1 MTQPA
6 TIAILGGGYAGLFA
20 AHRATRAAAKADQ
33 GPVRVV
39 LVDAGDAW
47 EERTRWHQLA
57 TGQPI
62 RALRRDRVFAGTGV
76 DTVRGDVTGIDL
88 GTRTLTFADDRPPL
102 SFDRLVYTP
111 GSRSSAHSVPGAP
124 ENSHTLDSA
133 GTSRQ
138 LARALDRQPTGRVLV
153 VGGGLTGIQ
162 TAAATA
168 QRYPKATVTLL
179 SSAGIG
185 QELPEKARAYVRK
198 VLGRLGV
205 EVVDGHRVD
214 SVEPGRVRWDG
225 GQRQADLVVWTAG
238 FTPSDLAR
246 RAGLE
251 VTGAG
256 QVAVDAALRSR
267 SHPFVFA
274 AGDGAAVPRAASVY
288 GAYAAT
294 ATGATAGRNAA
305 LDLGGQ
311 AVAPLD
317 MSYFFIGASL
327 GSHDAVV
334 QLLRPDG
341 SPRAQ
346 MLAGR
351 PASWLKEA
359 IEHYVSFAVRAERRV
374 PGLYHWSPAP
384 KP

>member
-1 MTQPA
+1 MTTP
-6 TIAILGGGYAGLFA
+6 TIAVLGGGYAGLFA
-20 AHRATRAAAKADQ
+20 AHRAARAATASRPGAA
-33 GPVRVV
+33 RVV
-39 LVDAGDAW
+39 LVDADDAW

-62 RALRRDRVFAGTGV
+62 RASRRDRIFAGTGV
-76 DTVRGDVTGIDL
+76 DTVRGEVTGIDL
-88 GTRTLTFADDRPPL
+88 GARTLRFADDRPPL

-133 GTSRQ
+133 DSSRR
-138 LARALDRQPTGRVLV
+138 LARVLEELPTGRVLV

-168 QRYPKATVTLL
+168 QRYPRATVTLL
-179 SSAGIG
+179 TSAEIG
-185 QELPEKARAYVRK
+185 PELPPKARAYVHK
-198 VLGRLGV
+198 VLRRLGV
-205 EVVDGHRVD
+205 EVVAGHRVD

-225 GQRQADLVVWTAG
+225 GQREADLVVWTAG

-251 VTGAG
+251 VTDAG

-274 AGDGAAVPRAASVY
+274 AGDGAAVPRAASAY

-294 ATGATAGRNAA
+294 ATGATAGANAA
-305 LDLGGQ
+305 LDLGGK

-317 MSYFFIGASL
+317 MSYFFIGAGL

-341 SPRAQ
+341 SPRSQ
-346 MLAGR
+346 LLTGR
-351 PASWLKEA
+351 KAHWLKEA
-359 IEHYVSFAVRAERRV
+359 VEHYVSVAVRTERRV

-384 KP
+384 KK

>member
-20 AHRATRAAAKADQ
+20 AHRASRAAARTEQ

-57 TGQPI
+57 TGEPI
-62 RALRRDRVFAGTGV
+62 RALRRDRIFAGTGV

-88 GTRTLTFADDRPPL
+88 GSRTLTFADDRPAL

-111 GSRSSAHSVPGAP
+111 GSRSSAHSVPGALD
-124 ENSHTLDSA
+124 NSHTLDSA

-138 LARALDRQPTGRVLV
+138 LARALDQQPTGRVLV
-153 VGGGLTGIQ
+153 VGGGIQ

-168 QRYPKATVTLL
+168 QRHPEATVTLL
-179 SSAGIG
+179 SSAEIG
-185 QELPEKARAYVRK
+185 PELPAKARAYVLT
-198 VLGRLGV
+198 VLRRLGV
-205 EVVDGHRVD
+205 EVVAGHRVD

-225 GQRQADLVVWTAG
+225 GQLEADLLVWTAG

-251 VTGAG
+251 VTDTG
-256 QVAVDAALRSR
+256 QVAVDTALRSR
-267 SHPFVFA
+267 SHLFVFA
-274 AGDGAAVPRAASVY
+274 AGDGAAVPRAASAY

-311 AVAPLD
+311 PVTPLD
-317 MSYFFIGASL
+317 MGYFFIGAGL

-341 SPRAQ
+341 SPRSQ
-346 MLAGR
+346 LLTGR
-351 PASWLKEA
+351 PAHWLKEA
-359 IEHYVSFAVRAERRV
+359 VEHYVSVAVRAERRV
-374 PGLYHWSPAP
+374 PGVYHWSPAP